1 MYYMLCKKNNPQTP
15 DRDTQGKLFND
26 CRSGQSS
33 EMDQKCLQINL
44 KIFARNVTKRFT
56 TLFNCCGLIT

>member
-1 MYYMLCKKNNPQTP
+1 MYYMLCKKKNNLQTP
-15 DRDTQGKLFND
+15 DRDTQLFND

-44 KIFARNVTKRFT
+44 KIFARNVTKSSQHY
-56 TLFNCCGLIT
+56 LL